1 MNYNKEIRVKDT
13 RRQPSLYLDLNYQ
26 SGDQIIVFSRPL
38 DSSSNR
44 GGDDLMA
51 IFYYLYL
58 VFKFNYFFRNFDISQ
73 IYLVHVCCGLVRVP
87 QEIKQHVGTLV
98 RTKQEKKKHP
108 YDSSFLHLRIKTV
121 VTCME
126 MQGGKCYS
134 LQFGDVIPQIVVVF
148 FVTFYAFDVYCC
160 SWVGLCYVGCLEW
173 PP

>member
-1 MNYNKEIRVKDT
+1 MNELHSFISSKIEEFELVHYNVLANHMIVITHLGVCWHKVWVCSSRRV
-13 RRQPSLYLDLNYQ
+13 
-26 SGDQIIVFSRPL
+26 F
-38 DSSSNR
+38 DSP
-44 GGDDLMA
+44 
-51 IFYYLYL
+51 
-58 VFKFNYFFRNFDISQ
+58 Q